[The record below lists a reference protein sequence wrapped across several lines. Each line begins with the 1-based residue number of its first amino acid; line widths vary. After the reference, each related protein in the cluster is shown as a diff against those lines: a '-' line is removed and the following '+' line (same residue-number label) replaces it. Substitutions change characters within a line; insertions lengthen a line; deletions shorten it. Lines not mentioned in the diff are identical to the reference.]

1 MIRMTVRCSVAL
13 VLAHCIAA
21 PLGAQGAT
29 GRLEGIVTDSVHS
42 APVVGTAVTLTP
54 LEPATGNPAVAR
66 TDRHGHYLFE
76 ALAPGRYSVS
86 FESALLDSLEFGV
99 VPVVATIAPAASAK
113 ADLAIPS
120 GATLRAAACPGNGL
134 PQWTGALLG
143 VVTDVGTGKPLVDAQ
158 ISVSWTELTVDSAAR
173 DVAPRPRVIRTATNA
188 TGQYRVCGLPTEE
201 RLDVNVEHAGA
212 IGPTH
217 RMLVHDAEG
226 VLVRNF
232 SFRRVS
238 TNSNGGVV
246 RQEIENAPA
255 GNASIAGKV
264 SRADGSPI
272 VGAQLRLVSGASLA
286 RTDDKG
292 EFVLTALPSGT
303 HELEVRHLG
312 YGVVRRSVELTG
324 NQRVRENIVMER
336 VVSLDS
342 VRVVAT
348 RVRFPE
354 FERNRLRFPG
364 GVFMNEEDIA
374 RRGFRT
380 LPLMIT
386 NVPGFRLVSQS
397 RGRIGIQSNR
407 LRQCQTGQAGFERL
421 DAINLVVDNM
431 EHMEVTDVHFPEV
444 AAIEVYYNGDKAPLK
459 YARAC
464 SVIVVWTKYIARRYG
479 RDDSRREP

>member
-1 MIRMTVRCSVAL
+1 MLDNTLRFTL
-13 VLAHCIAA
+13 VLGLAHCIAT
-21 PLGAQGAT
+21 PIFAQEAT
-29 GRLEGIVTDSVHS
+29 GQLEGFVTDSVH
-42 APVVGTAVTLTP
+42 ARPLVGTAVT
-54 LEPATGNPAVAR
+54 ATRVDSAGGNPRVAR
-66 TDRHGHYLFE
+66 TDNRGRFLFD
-76 ALAPGRYSVS
+76 ALTPGRYSVS
-86 FESALLDSLEFGV
+86 FESALLDSLEHGV
-99 VPVVATIAPAASAK
+99 TPVVATVAPAAAAR

-120 GATLRAAACPGNGL
+120 GATLRAAACPGSGL
-134 PQWTGALLG
+134 PQGTGALLG
-143 VVTDVGTGKPLVDAQ
+143 VVTDVATRKPLVDAQ
-158 ISVSWTELTVDSAAR
+158 ILVSWTELTVDSAKR
-173 DVAPRPRVIRTATNA
+173 DVAPRPRVISTATNA

-201 RLDVNVEHAGA
+201 RLDVKVEHTGA
-212 IGPTH
+212 VGPTN
-217 RMLVHDAEG
+217 RLMVSDAEG

-238 TNSNGGVV
+238 TDSNGSVV
-246 RQEIENAPA
+246 RPEIESPRS

-264 SRADGSPI
+264 TRADGSPI

-286 RTDDKG
+286 RTDEKG
-292 EFVLTALPSGT
+292 EFTLNTLPSGA

-312 YGVVRRSVELTG
+312 YGVVRRAVELASD
-324 NQRVRENIVMER
+324 QRARENVVMER

-354 FERNRLRFPG
+354 FERNRLRYPG

-386 NVPGFRLVSQS
+386 NVPGFRLTSMS

-407 LRQCQTGQAGFERL
+407 LRQCQTAQVGFERM

-431 EHMEVTDVHFPEV
+431 EHMELTDVHFPEV
-444 AAIEVYYNGDKAPLK
+444 AAMEVYYNGDKAPHK

-464 SVIVVWTKYIARRYG
+464 SVIVVWTKYIARRY
-479 RDDSRREP
+479 RSDERKDQ